1 MKINLDFIYPIGSI
15 YETTSVIH
23 PNVSLGGKWEL
34 YGAGRVT
41 VCIDEND
48 SDNQFA
54 TIGETGGSKYL
65 QGHKHSTSWSVT
77 GTGGKGQGYDGMPF
91 YRAGNLT
98 NDSQLMWTGYRG
110 GVSDSSGMKD
120 LSNNQISV
128 GNSGNLQ
135 PYIVVY
141 RYRRIA

>member
-23 PNVSLGGKWEL
+23 PNVSLGGEWEL

-65 QGHKHSTSWSVT
+65 QDHTHRKRLIWREY
-77 GTGGKGQGYDGMPF
+77 K
-91 YRAGNLT
+91 NLT
-98 NDSQLMWTGYRG
+98 YGLKNSIFYSGNQAGSVEGTDVDCGNVDIT
-110 GVSDSSGMKD
+110 SGMK
-120 LSNNQISV
+120 V